1 MTSNQDQEIID
12 IIKFIEEKYLKLNI
26 ENNFR
31 IPQEKDIKKNI
42 EIIKKYFIYSSN
54 ERWGRSFGDMMER
67 VLALF
72 ITIYN
77 IEIKEIILF
86 DDTILYNEFIVI
98 NKKETLDITDETSHL
113 INLFC
118 CFYKA
123 VKYYGYTTE
132 EAINNINMICEHLI
146 NS

>member
-12 IIKFIEEKYLKLNI
+12 IIKFIEEKYLKLNKEI
-26 ENNFR
+26 VFM
-31 IPQEKDIKKNI
+31 IPPEKDIKKNI

-77 IEIKEIILF
+77 IEIKEVILF
-86 DDTILYNEFIVI
+86 DDTIL
-98 NKKETLDITDETSHL
+98 
-113 INLFC
+113 
-118 CFYKA
+118 
-123 VKYYGYTTE
+123 
-132 EAINNINMICEHLI
+132 
-146 NS
+146 